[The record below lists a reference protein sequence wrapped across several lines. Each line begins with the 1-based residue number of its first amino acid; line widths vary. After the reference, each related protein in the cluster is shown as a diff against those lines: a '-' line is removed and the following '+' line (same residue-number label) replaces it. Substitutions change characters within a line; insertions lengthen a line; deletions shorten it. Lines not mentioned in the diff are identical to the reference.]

1 LNASSRSGNRKPQ
14 FKLEK
19 FNPLPNKKLEKKF
32 MFFYGPYNPRPNFK
46 MSLDYSDDEK
56 PVYIREPLSD

>member
-1 LNASSRSGNRKPQ
+1 MSTNSGNIKAR

-32 MFFYGPYNPRPNFK
+32 MYFYGPYNPRPNFK
-46 MSLDYSDDEK
+46 MSLEYTDEEK
-56 PVYIREPLSD
+56 PVYIWEPLSD